1 MGNKGSRFVS
11 GEVRFAIV
19 SIAELY
25 SRTVFVTKGV
35 GGDAASVPG
44 VQHGVAGI
52 FCCRLTGDEEADGLH
67 GSLFGRSMKM

>member
-1 MGNKGSRFVS
+1 M
-11 GEVRFAIV
+11 

-25 SRTVFVTKGV
+25 SRTVFATRGV

-52 FCCRLTGDEEADGLH
+52 FCGVAGSRVTRRPIVSMAASLAGL
-67 GSLFGRSMKM
+67 